1 LIQLKYI
8 KKACV
13 SGRAFVVPLQTI
25 LSWNGTVV
33 SGWRAVSPA
42 HNVPQKDA
50 DNIGRDISH
59 RLKKINLRHLF
70 EINDNRT

>member
-1 LIQLKYI
+1 MEIHE
-8 KKACV
+8 
-13 SGRAFVVPLQTI
+13 
-25 LSWNGTVV
+25 VV
-33 SGWRAVSPA
+33 SGWRAVFVA

-50 DNIGRDISH
+50 ENIGRDINH